1 MTPWSTFPVVEEL
14 IREQTHPSMEKW
26 IGWML
31 SVATAP
37 TVSSLPI
44 LQRLSRLGR
53 AGWWSQCPS
62 IAVASDGN
70 RFVQGVRG
78 NRRCSQSQDWK
89 GFCVHPRL
97 GTGNGNGG
105 ETSALFQSLTRR
117 PETPRNGLSGPSQ
130 FVSAAHQGYGSLH
143 CLFREKH
150 SNTSFPE
157 PAGILVTNSHLLEMP

>member
-1 MTPWSTFPVVEEL
+1 MGVGIKQPLNVHSNANHSMTPWSTFPVVEEL

-31 SVATAP
+31 SMATAP

-117 PETPRNGLSGPSQ
+117 PGNPQEQLIRPFTVCECSKSRLWLSTLS
-130 FVSAAHQGYGSLH
+130 
-143 CLFREKH
+143 
-150 SNTSFPE
+150 
-157 PAGILVTNSHLLEMP
+157 I